1 MTSGIK
7 TPFNLPS
14 IVINTGGTGLQNT
27 WELRLHLSS
36 GPRKSKNLV
45 PFIPNELG

>member
-7 TPFNLPS
+7 SPFNLPS

-27 WELRLHLSS
+27 WELRLHLSG
-36 GPRKSKNLV
+36 GPAQEE
-45 PFIPNELG
+45 ELGSVYPK